1 MSAGAIPAAASAQV
15 VVVDGSCPL
24 PREDIGGKAWGLNR
38 MRALGLPVPPAIV
51 ATTHACRDHHAAG
64 GALSD
69 ALWAQ
74 IVERMKVLE
83 EGTGRRF
90 GGTQRPLLVSVR
102 SGAARSMPGM
112 MDTVLDLGINDEVEA
127 ALVAETGAARYAA
140 ETRRRFVEQYRKVVL
155 GGRPDP
161 VPADPWT
168 QLRAAVAA
176 VFDSWHSPRAQTY
189 RRNRGL
195 ADDGCTAVTI
205 QAMVFGNLDAR
216 SGTGVLFSRNPITG
230 DPPAWGEWLAHAQ
243 GEDVVSGRR
252 TPEPLDALRRRMPQV
267 HAELMQATATLERD
281 ARDIQ
286 DIEFTVESEH
296 LWLLQSR
303 VAKRSPQA
311 AVRAAVALA
320 EEELIS
326 KEEALRRLGV
336 EQVRQMSALQLAP
349 QAAGQRLLAVGEAAC
364 PGVATG
370 VVVIEPEEA
379 EVRSRLGEEVV
390 LARAITSPD
399 DLHGIIAARGLIT
412 EQGGATSHAA
422 VVSRELG
429 RPCVVGCGS
438 NTVTALAGQ
447 RVTLDGASGRV
458 WAGNL
463 AVEQTDEAS
472 SEDLRKLVEW
482 GMPLVPIQ
490 LLKAAEAP
498 ADPVDLDAIGEGWRA
513 ALKPGMTVR
522 GRVLETDEG
531 IHAAMAAGVRAAV
544 VRARLPALLACL
556 QAAPQGAS
564 AKSPA
569 GAATITPAADLSELS
584 LLRLLGLK
592 GRASADVLADSL
604 SSSVDAVVASYAPL
618 CERGLCTRAGSALRL
633 TSAGGD
639 RLALLLADER
649 AHADPA
655 AVVALYED
663 FCVLNA
669 ELKQIMTAWQLKGDA
684 TPNDHRDAD
693 YDAAVLQRLASLQD
707 RVGPLMQRLA
717 PLSPRLAPL
726 SPRLAAYGVRLARA
740 AARVAAGDHSYV
752 ARIIADSYHT
762 VWFELH
768 EDLISLAGL
777 TRRREAQRPVPT
789 RHDRASRDR

>member
-1 MSAGAIPAAASAQV
+1 LVTNGIAAAPAAQV
-15 VVVDGSCPL
+15 VVVDGSCTL

-51 ATTHACRDHHAAG
+51 LTTRACRDHHATG
-64 GALSD
+64 RALSD

-74 IVERMKVLE
+74 VVARIKVLE

-90 GGTQRPLLVSVR
+90 GGTQRPMLVSVR

-112 MDTVLDLGINDEVEA
+112 MDTILDLGINDDVEA
-127 ALVAETGAARYAA
+127 ALAAETGDARYAA
-140 ETRRRFVEQYRKVVL
+140 ETHHRFVEQYRKIVL

-161 VPADPWT
+161 VPADPWV

-195 ADDGCTAVTI
+195 GDEGCTAVTI
-205 QAMVFGNLDAR
+205 QAMVFGNLDGR

-243 GEDVVSGRR
+243 GEDVVSGRN
-252 TPEPLDALRRRMPQV
+252 TPEPLDALRERMPQV
-267 HAELMQATATLERD
+267 YAELMQATATLERD

-286 DIEFTVESEH
+286 DIEFTVESGR

-311 AVRAAVALA
+311 AVRAAVAFA
-320 EEELIS
+320 KEGLIS
-326 KEEALRRLGV
+326 KQEALRRLGV
-336 EQVRQMSALQLAP
+336 EQVRQMSVLQLAP
-349 QAAGQRLLAVGEAAC
+349 RASNQRLLAVGEAAC

-370 VVVIEPEEA
+370 TVVTEPEEA
-379 EVRSRLGEEVV
+379 EARSRRGEEVI
-390 LARAITSPD
+390 LARATTSPD
-399 DLHGIIAARGLIT
+399 DLHGIIAARGLMT

-438 NTVTALAGQ
+438 NTVTVLAGQ
-447 RVTLDGASGRV
+447 RVTLDGASGRI

-463 AVEQTDEAS
+463 AVERADEAS
-472 SEDLRKLVEW
+472 NGDLRKLVEW
-482 GMPLVPIQ
+482 GRPLIPMQ
-490 LLKAAEAP
+490 LLKVDEAP
-498 ADPVDLDAIGEGWRA
+498 ADAVDLDAIGEGWRA
-513 ALKPGMTVR
+513 ALRPGLTVR
-522 GRVLETDEG
+522 GRVLETDQG
-531 IHAAMAAGVRAAV
+531 IRAAMSAGVRAAV

-556 QAAPQGAS
+556 QAVPQEPS
-564 AKSPA
+564 AKAPA
-569 GAATITPAADLSELS
+569 DGTAMPAADVSELS
-584 LLRLLGLK
+584 LLQLVGLK
-592 GRASADVLADSL
+592 GRASVDVLADSL
-604 SSSVDAVVASYAPL
+604 SSPSDAILASYAAL
-618 CERGLCTRAGSALRL
+618 CERGLCAQAGSALRL
-633 TSAGGD
+633 TAAGRE
-639 RLALLLADER
+639 RLALLLAGER
-649 AHADPA
+649 GRVDPA

-663 FCVLNA
+663 FCVLDA
-669 ELKQIMTAWQLKGDA
+669 ELKQILTAWQVKGDTA
-684 TPNDHRDAD
+684 PNDHRDAD
-693 YDAAVLQRLASLQD
+693 YDAAVLQRLANFHE
-707 RVGPLMQRLA
+707 RVGPLLQRLA
-717 PLSPRLAPL
+717 SL

-740 AARVAAGDHSYV
+740 AARVAAGEHAYV

-768 EDLISLAGL
+768 EELLALAGL
-777 TRRREAQRPVPT
+777 TRRSEALPRGANSALPGAAQ
-789 RHDRASRDR
+789 

>member
-1 MSAGAIPAAASAQV
+1 LGANQIAAAAATQV
-15 VVVDGSCPL
+15 AVVDGSCTL

-51 ATTHACRDHHAAG
+51 VTTHACRHHHTAG
-64 GALSD
+64 HALSD

-74 IVERMKVLE
+74 IVEHMKVLE
-83 EGTGRRF
+83 EGADRRF
-90 GGTQRPLLVSVR
+90 GGTRRPLLVSVR

-127 ALVAETGAARYAA
+127 ALAAETGDARHAA
-140 ETRRRFVEQYRKVVL
+140 EIRRRFVEQYRKVVL
-155 GGRPDP
+155 GGRPDL
-161 VPADPWT
+161 VPADPWA

-195 ADDGCTAVTI
+195 TDEGCTAVTI

-230 DPPAWGEWLAHAQ
+230 DSPAWGEWLAHAQ
-243 GEDVVSGRR
+243 GEDVVSGRN
-252 TPEPLDALRRRMPQV
+252 TPEPLDALRGRMPQV
-267 HAELMQATATLERD
+267 YAELMQATATLERD

-286 DIEFTVESEH
+286 DIEFTVESGR

-311 AVRAAVALA
+311 AVRATVAFA
-320 EEELIS
+320 EEGLIS
-326 KEEALRRLGV
+326 TQEALRRLNV

-370 VVVIEPEEA
+370 MVVTAPEEA
-379 EVRSRLGEEVV
+379 EARSRRGEDAI
-390 LARAITSPD
+390 LARATTSPD
-399 DLHGIIAARGLIT
+399 DLHGIIAARGLMT

-447 RVTLDGASGRV
+447 RVTLDGASGRI

-463 AVEQTDEAS
+463 AVERTDEAS
-472 SEDLRKLVEW
+472 SADLCKLVDW
-482 GMPLVPIQ
+482 GMPLIPMR
-490 LLKAAEAP
+490 LLRVGEAP
-498 ADPVDLDAIGEGWRA
+498 ADAVDLDAIGENWRV
-513 ALKPGMTVR
+513 ALRPGMTVR
-522 GRVLETDEG
+522 GRVLETEEG
-531 IHAAMAAGVRAAV
+531 IRTAMAAGAGAAV

-556 QAAPQGAS
+556 HAAQQEVS
-564 AKSPA
+564 AKFPTS
-569 GAATITPAADLSELS
+569 AATSTLAADLSELS

-604 SSSVDAVVASYAPL
+604 SSPSDAVVASYASL
-618 CERGLCTRAGSALRL
+618 CECGLCTKAGGTLRL
-633 TSAGGD
+633 TAAGRD
-639 RLALLLADER
+639 RLALLLAGER
-649 AHADPA
+649 AHTDPA

-663 FCVLNA
+663 FCVFDA
-669 ELKQIMTAWQLKGDA
+669 ELKQIMTAWQLKGDGA
-684 TPNDHRDAD
+684 PNDHRDAE
-693 YDAAVLQRLASLQD
+693 YDAAVLQRLANFRE
-707 RVGPLMQRLA
+707 RVGPLLQRLA
-717 PLSPRLAPL
+717 SL

-740 AARVAAGDHSYV
+740 AARVAAGEQAYV

-768 EDLISLAGL
+768 EELLALAGL
-777 TRRREAQRPVPT
+777 TRRSEAMPRGANSTFPGAAQ
-789 RHDRASRDR
+789 